1 MTAFYPAIV
10 RISNP
15 HRMDHDDR
23 IKAAITEL
31 ESQDHR
37 NITATAKRW
46 KVTRETLSK
55 RFRGETGPNRVA
67 TSYARRQLSDVQE
80 QTLIKHINKLSDRAL
95 LPTP

>member
-15 HRMDHDDR
+15 HRMDHDAR
-23 IKAAITEL
+23 IKAAITDL

-37 NITATAKRW
+37 NITATAKQW

-55 RFRGETGPNRVA
+55 RFRGETGLNQEA
-67 TSYARRQLSDVQE
+67 TSYARRQLTDIQE
-80 QTLIKHINKLSDRAL
+80 
-95 LPTP
+95 